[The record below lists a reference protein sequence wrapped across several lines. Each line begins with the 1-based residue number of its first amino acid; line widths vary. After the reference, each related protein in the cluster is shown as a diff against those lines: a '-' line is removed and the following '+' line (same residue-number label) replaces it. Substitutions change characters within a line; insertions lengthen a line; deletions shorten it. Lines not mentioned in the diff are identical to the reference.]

1 MNQRRVV
8 VYLLLLL
15 LSLRAT
21 SFGASPQADDSYSA
35 RRSEAMELMKAN
47 KFVDA
52 FPLLEKLHTEKPDDI
67 PVLEA
72 LAFAAF
78 SSAATI
84 ADEQVRKQERV
95 RARKLAEEAQK
106 LGDTSNLLKVL
117 LEEPADGSEVKYS
130 GLAEVEALMRQGE
143 TAFAKGD
150 FDAALAAYK
159 RALDLDPKQYFAAL
173 FVGDVYF
180 KRKEYDQAETWF
192 QRAVQI
198 NPNTETAH
206 RYWGD
211 DLVAENK
218 MPEAKVHFVD
228 AVVADP
234 YNRRAWVGLI
244 QWAQKQKLTLAHPAI
259 QPRGTIEDKG
269 KDDKGRGQTNITL
282 DPAMLDPN
290 AKKDGTSAWFAY
302 TLFRAPWHGDKFQK
316 EFPNEK
322 GYRHTLREEAEALQ
336 GVVDQVKE
344 GLRKHEIK
352 QLDPALVTLVALSDQ
367 GLLESFVL
375 ISKADAG
382 IVKDYPAYREAHRE
396 QLRRYISEFMIHP

>member
-1 MNQRRVV
+1 MNHRRVV

-15 LSLRAT
+15 LDLRAT
-21 SFGASPQADDSYSA
+21 SLAASPQADDSYST
-35 RRSEAMELMKAN
+35 RRTEAIDLMKAN

-52 FPLLEKLHTEKPDDI
+52 LPVLEKLHAEKPDDI

-72 LAFAAF
+72 LAFAVL
-78 SSAATI
+78 SNAATI
-84 ADEQVRKQERV
+84 ADEQVRKQERI
-95 RARKLAEEAQK
+95 RARKLAEQAQK

-130 GLAEVEALMRQGE
+130 EHAEVEAFMRRGE

-159 RALDLDPKQYFAAL
+159 RALELDPRQYFAAL

-180 KRKEYDQAETWF
+180 KQKEYEQAERWF
-192 QRAVQI
+192 ERAVEI

-211 DLVAENK
+211 DLIAENK
-218 MPEAKVHFVD
+218 LPEAKVHFVD
-228 AVVADP
+228 AIVAEP

-269 KDDKGRGQTNITL
+269 KDDKGRSQTNITL

-302 TLFRAPWHGDKFQK
+302 SLFRAPWHGEKFQK
-316 EFPNEK
+316 EFPSEK
-322 GYRHTLREEAEALQ
+322 EYRHTLREEVEALQ

-344 GLRKHEIK
+344 GLKKHEIK
-352 QLDPALVTLVALSDQ
+352 QLDPALVTLVALSDK

-396 QLRRYISEFMIHP
+396 HLRQYISEFIVHP

>member
-1 MNQRRVV
+1 MNRRVV
-8 VYLLLLL
+8 VYLLLSL
-15 LSLRAT
+15 LSLPVIRVA
-21 SFGASPQADDSYSA
+21 ASPQADDPYSA
-35 RRSEAMELMKAN
+35 RRAQAIDLMKAN

-52 FPLLEKLHTEKPDDI
+52 LPVLEKLHAEKPDDVL
-67 PVLEA
+67 VLEA
-72 LAFAAF
+72 LAFAVF
-78 SSAATI
+78 SNAAAI
-84 ADEQVRKQERV
+84 ADDQARKQERV

-130 GLAEVEALMRQGE
+130 GHAEVEASMRQGE
-143 TAFAKGD
+143 AAFAKGD

-159 RALDLDPKQYFAAL
+159 RALELDPKQYFAAL

-180 KRKEYDQAETWF
+180 KQKEYEQAETWF
-192 QRAVQI
+192 QRAAEI

-218 MPEAKVHFVD
+218 SPEAKLHFVE
-228 AVVADP
+228 AIVAEP

-269 KDDKGRGQTNITL
+269 KDDKGHAQTNITL
-282 DPAMLDPN
+282 DPGMLDPK
-290 AKKDGTSAWFAY
+290 AKNDGTNAWFSY
-302 TLFRAPWHGDKFQK
+302 TLFRAPWHGEKFQK

-322 GYRHTLREEAEALQ
+322 EYRHSLREEAEALQ
-336 GVVDQVKE
+336 GVVDHVKE
-344 GLRKHEIK
+344 GLKKHEIK
-352 QLDPALVTLVALSDQ
+352 QLDPALATLVALSDK
-367 GLLESFVL
+367 GLLESFIL
-375 ISKADAG
+375 ISKADNG
-382 IVKDYPAYREAHRE
+382 IAKDYPAYREAHRD
-396 QLRRYISEFMIHP
+396 QLRQYISEFIIHP